1 MFVRQY
7 EIQVAN
13 VLPLYSNS
21 TYIPC
26 NSNEVYEAFTPQV
39 RHSPLKASPHSVT
52 SRKKILL

>member
-21 TYIPC
+21 TD
-26 NSNEVYEAFTPQV
+26 
-39 RHSPLKASPHSVT
+39 
-52 SRKKILL
+52 ILLTYLTPVYGILFFYLSYKFWMRGAYKYSGTGS